1 MTKDLQTF
9 FFIEIFLT
17 INLHYIMYMY
27 KYNNIEIVCNLV
39 TVCIPLIELF
49 CLFFLDFLDYQIF
62 EMCAPVTILSI
73 YK

>member
-1 MTKDLQTF
+1 
-9 FFIEIFLT
+9 
-17 INLHYIMYMY
+17 MYMY

-62 EMCAPVTILSI
+62 EMCAPVTIISFTSK
-73 YK
+73 YKFESFNDMAIL

>member
-1 MTKDLQTF
+1 
-9 FFIEIFLT
+9 
-17 INLHYIMYMY
+17 MYMY